1 MKLSKRIK
9 SVEPS
14 PIRKFTPYAEE
25 AEKRGIK
32 VYRLN
37 SGQPDIKTPDE
48 FFQPIREFNG
58 VLSYQRSQGTVELLE
73 SFEKYYKKNA
83 IDFTKDDI
91 VATIGGTDSILY
103 GLLMTC
109 DVGDELLLPEPFYTN
124 YKSIASFIN
133 IDIKALPTSAENG
146 YELPSLEEMKSMVGP
161 KTKAILFSNPG
172 NPTGRVFNKRE
183 MEDLVKLA
191 LDEDL
196 FILADEVYRE
206 FVYDNKEF
214 KSFAQIKEIE
224 DRLILLDSISKRYSA
239 CGARIGCLASKNKEI
254 IAEAT
259 KLAQS
264 NISLPLLEQ
273 LGAANLENVDRSFMD
288 ETKKEYEKRRNLVYE
303 HLSTIPG
310 VLCEKPGGA
319 FYIGAKL
326 PVDNASDFAKWLLTD
341 FSHNEETIMITP
353 MEGFYKTE
361 GQGRSEVR
369 IAYPIKEKDLI
380 KSMEILRLALEEYNK

>member
-73 SFEKYYKKNA
+73 SFERYYKKNS

-254 IAEAT
+254 ITEAT

-326 PVDNASDFAKWLLTD
+326 PVDNASNFAKWLLTD

>member
-73 SFEKYYKKNA
+73 SFERYYKKNA

-183 MEDLVKLA
+183 MEDLAKLA

>member
-73 SFEKYYKKNA
+73 SFERYYKKNS

-254 IAEAT
+254 ITEAT

>member
-25 AEKRGIK
+25 AEKKGIK

-37 SGQPDIKTPDE
+37 SGQPDIETPDE
-48 FFQPIREFNG
+48 FFQPIREFRG

-73 SFEKYYKKNA
+73 SFEKYYKKNN
-83 IDFTKDDI
+83 ISFTKNDI

-103 GLLMTC
+103 ALLMTC
-109 DVGDELLLPEPFYTN
+109 DVGDEILLPEPFYTN

-133 IDIKALPTSAENG
+133 IDIKAIPTSAENG
-146 YELPSLEEMKSMVGP
+146 YELPNLETMKSLVGP

-172 NPTGRVFNKRE
+172 NPTGRVFNQRE
-183 MEDLVKLA
+183 MDDLIKLS

-206 FVYDNKEF
+206 FVYDQKTF
-214 KSFAQIKEIE
+214 TSFAQIEEIE

-239 CGARIGCLASKNKEI
+239 CGARIGCIASKNEEI
-254 IAEAT
+254 IREAT

-273 LGAANLENVDRSFMD
+273 LGAANLENVDSSFME
-288 ETKKEYEKRRNLVYE
+288 ETKKEYEKRRNIVYE
-303 HLSTIPG
+303 RLSQIPG

-326 PVDNASDFAKWLLTD
+326 PVDDASDFAKWLLTD
-341 FSHNEETIMITP
+341 FSHQGETIMITP
-353 MEGFYKTE
+353 MEGFYKTK
-361 GQGRSEVR
+361 GQGRSEIR
-369 IAYPIKEKDLI
+369 IAYPIKEEALI
-380 KSMEILRLALEEYNK
+380 RSMEILGLALEEYNR

>member
-73 SFEKYYKKNA
+73 SFERYYKKNA